1 MRYKHSA
8 RRPRRKDA
16 AYNLLLPLLVVAVIV
31 VEEGKKE
38 TIARF
43 FRPSVRPSV
52 GRSVVGR
59 RERKGRKKKKKREKL
74 KTKIEKVHTNTM

>member
-31 VEEGKKE
+31 VDEGKKE

-52 GRSVVGR
+52 RRTVGR
-59 RERKGRKKKKKREKL
+59 RSSREKGEEEEEEERKTEDKD
-74 KTKIEKVHTNTM
+74 